1 MALHK
6 PNIFWKA
13 LYAVCN
19 FICFRPV
26 RDYLGLSHLKIGI
39 TAGALLGPDPLR
51 WYHAIGVNLN
61 QVYGLSEVNPVTLP
75 LKGSVIVPETVSPL
89 GVGVEVRITND
100 LEILARGQSKF
111 SGYYKMEKESAEKVI
126 NGWVQTGDGGNI
138 EDHYGQLVIYDRLK
152 DMLTLKDGSK
162 YSPTYISNAL
172 KFSPYIKDC
181 VAIGDETKDYIFAI
195 VVIDFESVGRWAEK
209 NRIPYTT
216 LNDLS
221 QRKEVYKL
229 IEPDIVRVNKVLP
242 KAAQI
247 QKYLI
252 LYKEFDADEGELTRT
267 RKVKRSFIEQRYAEL
282 INAAYEG
289 KETVETEAEVKYR
302 DGTIR
307 KITTTVNIRSV

>member
-1 MALHK
+1 MSRISRNSHK
-6 PNIFWKA
+6 K
-13 LYAVCN
+13 L
-19 FICFRPV
+19 
-26 RDYLGLSHLKIGI
+26 IGI

-61 QVYGLSEVNPVTLP
+61 QVYGLSECNPVTLP
-75 LKGSVIVPETVSPL
+75 LLGSIVVPETVSPPS
-89 GVGVEVRITND
+89 VGVEVKISNEM
-100 LEILARGQSKF
+100 EILVRGPSQF
-111 SGYYKMEKESAEKVI
+111 AGYYKKAEATAEKVI
-126 NGWVQTGDGGNI
+126 NGWVMTGDGGMV
-138 EDHYGQLVIYDRLK
+138 EDRYGQLVIYDRLK

-172 KFSPYIKDC
+172 KFSPYIKEA

-216 LNDLS
+216 MTDLS
-221 QRKEVYKL
+221 QKKEVYKL
-229 IEPDIVRVNKVLP
+229 IELDIHRVNKVLP

-247 QKYLI
+247 QKFII

-267 RKVKRSFIEQRYAEL
+267 RKVKRAFIEQRYASL
-282 INAAYEG
+282 VDAAYAG
-289 KETVETEAEVKYR
+289 KESIDTEAEVKYR